1 MWGAGSEWTG
11 KRGGTGKGKNKND
24 QEAGSEAVSDRTGQ
38 DRASNWT
45 TQRSVSVQSAD
56 GSKAKFRRESKTIQT
71 PGR

>member
-11 KRGGTGKGKNKND
+11 KRGAGKGKNKND
-24 QEAGSEAVSDRTGQ
+24 QEAGSEAVSDR
-38 DRASNWT
+38 ASNWT
-45 TQRSVSVQSAD
+45 TQRSVSVQSTD